1 MAKYL
6 IAAAVISA
14 IALVGCDNQ
23 PTETQKSVL
32 QAEQKADEA
41 RRQMADPQEQKA
53 ISDRSQM
60 MNKPGLMMYT
70 LVLGDMNT
78 PLAYMTTGRI
88 VSGGKRLNAP
98 DYLYCASAAGNCSW
112 RAAPNLDGTYGSSGD
127 YVYFWTTS
135 GVYWQVPANKVISS
149 SHPIRLNDTTKIHVD
164 IASEK
169 AVADY
174 NKTVAQSESAASK

>member
-1 MAKYL
+1 MNKYL
-6 IAAAVISA
+6 IAAAVISS
-14 IALVGCDNQ
+14 IAMVGCDRSQ
-23 PTETQKSVL
+23 SETEKTVL
-32 QAEQKADEA
+32 KAEQKADEA
-41 RRQMADPQEQKA
+41 RRQMSDPQEQKA
-53 ISDRSQM
+53 IADRSNM

-98 DYLYCASAAGNCSW
+98 DYLYCSAAGNCSW

-149 SHPIRLNDTTKIHVD
+149 SHPIRLNDTTKIHID
-164 IASEK
+164 IADAK
-169 AVADY
+169 AVAAY
-174 NKTVAQSESAASK
+174 NKSVEQSESAASK